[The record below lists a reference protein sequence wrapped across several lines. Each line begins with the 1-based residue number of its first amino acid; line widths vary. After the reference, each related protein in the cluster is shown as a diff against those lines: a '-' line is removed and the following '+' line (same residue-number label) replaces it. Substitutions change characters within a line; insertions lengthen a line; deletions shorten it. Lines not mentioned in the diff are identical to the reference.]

1 MKLEHNL
8 IPRTKINSKC
18 LKVLN
23 IRHDTIKLLE
33 ENTGKTFSDIN
44 HTNVFLGQYPKA
56 TETKINK
63 CDPTSFGRA
72 SEVTQ
77 SCLTLCDPTDCNL
90 PGSSVHRIFP
100 AQILEWVAI
109 SFSKHKSTDQKLETA
124 ACIPCF
130 SRDHACYFG
139 QVT

>member
-44 HTNVFLGQYPKA
+44 HTNVFLGQSPKA
-56 TETKINK
+56 IQIKVKYTN
-63 CDPTSFGRA
+63 G
-72 SEVTQ
+72 TQ
-77 SCLTLCDPTDCNL
+77 SNL
-90 PGSSVHRIFP
+90 EAFVQQR
-100 AQILEWVAI
+100 
-109 SFSKHKSTDQKLETA
+109 KT
-124 ACIPCF
+124 
-130 SRDHACYFG
+130 
-139 QVT
+139 

>member
-33 ENTGKTFSDIN
+33 ENKGKTFSDIN

-77 SCLTLCDPTDCNL
+77 SCLTLCDPTDCSL
-90 PGSSVHRIFP
+90 PGSSVHGIFQ
-100 AQILEWVAI
+100 ARVLEWVAFP
-109 SFSKHKSTDQKLETA
+109 SPGNLPDPGVEPRSPTL
-124 ACIPCF
+124 
-130 SRDHACYFG
+130 
-139 QVT
+139 